1 MHKLLETDHN
11 RSVFANMLVV
21 SCARHLSILQ
31 EISHA
36 LIINHRN
43 ILRRFAVPKIELC
56 ELYIFEVK
64 HKSTEH
70 VFQYIKA
77 VRNLDMLMSCK
88 TRWCACHPSFGYEGQ
103 IQWAVGVH
111 KGFRYGGNIENQVCQ
126 VPVFRDKF
134 FFTFKHLSMY
144 PSTESG
150 ALASTVTV
158 PAIQNRNAGKRILG
172 LLMKKSQT
180 NTKKKQRRLW

>member
-1 MHKLLETDHN
+1 MQNVSLWPNKTKYQFDMHKLLETDHN
-11 RSVFANMLVV
+11 RSAFANMLVV

-31 EISHA
+31 EIRHA

-111 KGFRYGGNIENQVCQ
+111 KGFRYGENIENQVCQ

-134 FFTFKHLSMY
+134 FY
-144 PSTESG
+144 
-150 ALASTVTV
+150 V
-158 PAIQNRNAGKRILG
+158 
-172 LLMKKSQT
+172 
-180 NTKKKQRRLW
+180 